1 VNLRSTPLRIVCS
14 TAAWLALA
22 VAGPR
27 AVAQPEDLRALL
39 ERALALHQQGDL
51 EGAAAAYEQVVA
63 LVPQAARIRS
73 NLGAV
78 YAQLGRYDDAIEQYR
93 LALAGLEGDESEG
106 AVRQN
111 LAIAF
116 QKAARVEEA
125 RDEAARLL
133 EAQPGNRDVRLLLA
147 DCHVRL
153 GEHEKA
159 VDLLQPAAAA
169 APEDR
174 AIAHLLGTSLLALGR
189 TSEAQVVMERV
200 FRQDSPEAHL
210 LLASVNARRGDC
222 ATAGKELELAR
233 AGNAKLPLLNYL
245 QGECLRTQGNWAG
258 AAEAFRRELE
268 VDPNHLES
276 NLHLGNILREEGRY
290 DEALVYL
297 TRAARVRRDAPAVK
311 FSLGAL
317 YVSLGRL
324 DEARRLLEEVQ
335 AAVPAHVPTQ
345 MQLTIVYTR
354 LGLKE
359 EAARAR
365 ANATRLQREAEGR
378 ASEGAPGGGILDL
391 LAKPPPGKP

>member
-1 VNLRSTPLRIVCS
+1 MLAWL
-14 TAAWLALA
+14 TAAL
-22 VAGPR
+22 AGPR
-27 AVAQPEDLRALL
+27 AAAQPAELPALL
-39 ERALALHQQGDL
+39 ERALELHQRGDL
-51 EGAAAAYEQVVA
+51 EGAAAAYEQVMS
-63 LVPQAARIRS
+63 LVPRAARIRS

-93 LALAGLEGDESEG
+93 LALAGLAGDESEP

-116 QKAARVEEA
+116 QKAARIEAA
-125 RDEAARLL
+125 RDEAARILA
-133 EAQPGNRDVRLLLA
+133 AQPGNRDVLLLLA

-153 GEHEKA
+153 GEHQEA

-189 TSEAQVVMERV
+189 MGEAQVVMERV

-210 LLASVNARRGDC
+210 LLASINARRGDC

-233 AGNAKLPLLNYL
+233 AGDAKLPLLNYL

-258 AAEAFRRELE
+258 AADAFRRELD
-268 VDPNHLES
+268 VDPNHLEA

-297 TRAARVRRDAPAVK
+297 TRASRLRGAAPVVK

-324 DEARRLLEEVQ
+324 DEARRLLEDVQ
-335 AAVPAHVPTQ
+335 AITPTHVPTQ
-345 MQLTIVYTR
+345 MQLTILYTR

-365 ANATRLQREAEGR
+365 ANATRLQKQAEGK
-378 ASEGAPGGGILDL
+378 ASEGAPGGGIMDL
-391 LAKPPPGKP
+391 VGKPPSGKP